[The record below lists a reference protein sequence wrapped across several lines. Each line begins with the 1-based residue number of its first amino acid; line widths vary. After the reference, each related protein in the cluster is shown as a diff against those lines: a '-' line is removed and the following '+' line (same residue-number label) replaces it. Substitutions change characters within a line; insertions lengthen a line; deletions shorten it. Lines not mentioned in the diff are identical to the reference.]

1 MISFKRSFNDPF
13 NDHLT
18 ICLPGVVCGRS
29 RQREGLAGGRPCRRA
44 AGAAAGAPS
53 KSRPGMARS
62 VIRLCPPPCARRSPR
77 GPVWF
82 GAAQAAPLLADPL
95 QNAAAAYTNLGIGPA
110 FLHCQYIKYV
120 MTETGTSQQKP
131 GAGAG
136 QKDGGPA
143 HPGGGPPASPRR
155 QPWRFR
161 AHARRLGIP
170 DTVSGH
176 LLDAIG
182 KGTDVPSML
191 RRAALIG
198 ADGGLNPDGLAA
210 QVRKLLAWDYKRH
223 PGDYASNPKDEPI
236 PARQNNRRGG
246 HGAGAG
252 CCAGSDGDR
261 SAPPDAARMHLDW
274 IAERK
279 WAASCY
285 RHGHVLPGHGTSY
298 DRCGKYFTHGCLDHA
313 DGSRR
318 SRHARWRCGRLS
330 CPVCCESAIRMGAA
344 RGARRMAARAIH
356 RKSPLSTER
365 RHFMH
370 HHVVVSVDP
379 SHYGQLETPEGGGT
393 VPEGRVQADEV
404 AGLPG
409 RGGHL
414 PPMEL

>member
-1 MISFKRSFNDPF
+1 
-13 NDHLT
+13 
-18 ICLPGVVCGRS
+18 
-29 RQREGLAGGRPCRRA
+29 
-44 AGAAAGAPS
+44 
-53 KSRPGMARS
+53 
-62 VIRLCPPPCARRSPR
+62 
-77 GPVWF
+77 
-82 GAAQAAPLLADPL
+82 
-95 QNAAAAYTNLGIGPA
+95 
-110 FLHCQYIKYV
+110 
-120 MTETGTSQQKP
+120 
-131 GAGAG
+131 
-136 QKDGGPA
+136 
-143 HPGGGPPASPRR
+143 
-155 QPWRFR
+155 
-161 AHARRLGIP
+161 
-170 DTVSGH
+170 
-176 LLDAIG
+176 
-182 KGTDVPSML
+182 ML

-210 QVRKLLAWDYKRH
+210 QVRKLLAWDCKRH

-252 CCAGSDGDR
+252 CCAGPDGDR
-261 SAPPDAARMHLDW
+261 SAPPDATRMHLDW

-379 SHYGQLETPEGGGT
+379 SHYGQLETPEGVERYRRGVYKQMKWLGY
-393 VPEGRVQADEV
+393 
-404 AGLPG
+404 
-409 RGGHL
+409 RGGAAVYHQWIFEGGRQRYRPHFHFVAAGYIDRDRYL
-414 PPMEL
+414 DRYGRRIMRGEMDSDPVREVNRRTGDVYAKISHAGSAREIYSILHYLLTHVSMRAPVHPEAADGPDPGAGGSRPKAGRRNHGQAITYFGDLAPGMFSSKAVLSRGRDAGQDIDNIVRTWERKGEKSGAVGGRRPSSR